1 MGIPVI
7 RRSIGALVRWAARE
21 CPFYRN
27 LYARCGVDLES
38 INDHDD
44 LRLLPIVT
52 PQDLS
57 AHGDDFRATAA
68 PVYRVTCSSGT
79 IHAPKVLYRTEADSD
94 ESTEVMCRLF
104 GLAGLQA
111 GDTMWIGQP
120 FDLAHL
126 GFLCLDACRRMG
138 VLAIP
143 GGLSVTDERMLAGLR
158 RHRPSVLF
166 TSPSRALQL
175 ASLLEATQSGPWPLR
190 RIVLA
195 GEPCQTEQA
204 ARIQAAFMTTPRI
217 LYGSEETDGLGGS
230 CGEGDGLHFMDDRF
244 HLEIVS
250 HGGDKPVAPGE
261 VGEAILTSLYSEGTP
276 LIRYRLG
283 DLLQFIPGPC
293 PCGAPWPRIQIV
305 GRADQTFFLYDGIK
319 LHSYQVRSALA
330 RSTSHAMSYQAV
342 LRRNEEGMEEI
353 EVILP
358 SSVEGGRETAKQ
370 MEEDLWMCSLDLGA
384 ARDIGRLRFRVSLNG
399 RFLMTRRGK
408 TPEFVDLRDERTAFI
423 EEVRH

>member
-1 MGIPVI
+1 MGTPGV
-7 RRSIGALVRWAARE
+7 RRDIGELVRWAARE
-21 CPFYRN
+21 CPFYRS
-27 LYARCGVDLES
+27 LYARCGVDLER
-38 INDHDD
+38 INHHND

-57 AHGDDFRATAA
+57 AHGDDLRATAA

-79 IHAPKVLYRTEADSD
+79 IHAPKVLYRTEADSE
-94 ESTEVMCRLF
+94 ESTAVMCRLF

-111 GDTMWIGQP
+111 GDKLWIGQP

-126 GFLCLDACRRMG
+126 GFLCMDACRRMG

-143 GGLSVTDERMLAGLR
+143 GGLSVTDECMLAGLR
-158 RHRPSVLF
+158 RHRPSALF

-175 ASLLEATQSGPWPLR
+175 AALLESTQQGPWPLR
-190 RIVLA
+190 RILLA
-195 GEPCQTEQA
+195 GEPCRSEQA
-204 ARIQAAFMTTPRI
+204 ARIQAAFTTAPRL

-244 HLEIVS
+244 HLDLVVT
-250 HGGDKPVAPGE
+250 GGDELVTPGE
-261 VGEAILTSLYSEGTP
+261 VGEAVITSLYSEGTP

-283 DLLQFIPGPC
+283 DLVQFLPGPC
-293 PCGAPWPRIQIV
+293 SCGAPWPRIQIM

-319 LHSYQVRSALA
+319 LHGYQVRSALA
-330 RSTSHAMSYQAV
+330 RSASHATSYQAV
-342 LRRNEEGMEEI
+342 LRCDEEGVEEI

-358 SSVEGGRETAKQ
+358 ASAEGGEEMVKRI
-370 MEEDLWMCSLDLGA
+370 EEDLWMCSLDLGA
-384 ARDIGRLRFRVSLNG
+384 AKDIGRLRFRVSLNG

-408 TPEFVDLRDERTAFI
+408 TPEFVDLRKEGPALM
-423 EEVRH
+423 EEVRL